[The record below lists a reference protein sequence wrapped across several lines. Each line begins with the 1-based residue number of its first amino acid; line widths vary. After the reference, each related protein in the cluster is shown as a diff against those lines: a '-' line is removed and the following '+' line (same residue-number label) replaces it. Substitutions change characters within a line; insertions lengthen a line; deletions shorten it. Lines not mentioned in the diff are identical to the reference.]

1 MSTSLHGPGFQA
13 LRCPRRQ
20 NHRRR
25 WPVFPRRLSNF
36 GGQCV
41 RFVFVW
47 SQLTG
52 HLSPILE
59 IGFQSGVHAMF
70 GRELRA
76 DLQQLRQ
83 EAHPRPMRVGRMG
96 MQYLQRR
103 KTWASL
109 MQEIGVDRRR

>member
-1 MSTSLHGPGFQA
+1 MLG
-13 LRCPRRQ
+13 
-20 NHRRR
+20 
-25 WPVFPRRLSNF
+25 PVFPRRLNNF
-36 GGQCV
+36 GGQWV
-41 RFVFVW
+41 RFVFGLRCVCCH
-47 SQLTG
+47 LTG